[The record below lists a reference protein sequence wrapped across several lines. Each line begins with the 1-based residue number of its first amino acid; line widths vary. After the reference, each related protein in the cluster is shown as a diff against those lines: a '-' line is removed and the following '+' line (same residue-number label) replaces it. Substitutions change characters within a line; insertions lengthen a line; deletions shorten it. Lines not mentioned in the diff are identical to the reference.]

1 MLQLSIFID
10 SLEYMAEKEG
20 LSEEALN
27 KYSENR
33 EIIDEFIVEK

>member
-1 MLQLSIFID
+1 
-10 SLEYMAEKEG
+10 MAEKEG